1 MKIKTR
7 VVSEG
12 VSVSLCEIASP
23 IEISDA
29 VIYHGLHH
37 QAENVRSENRRHEI
51 ITEGVM
57 IKELFGAKVS
67 LAHRESG
74 APYLVEQG
82 EESGMNVSISHCE
95 GLVAVAHSRDR
106 KVGVDVEVVSER
118 AVRVQ
123 NRVLSDDEIRF
134 AGSSVVLNTLAWTAK
149 EALFKLIPE
158 TGVDFRADLHLDLSS
173 LDGTENEKTYEA
185 TAYGRSYRM
194 LSWFENGRCVT
205 VVTD

>member
-57 IKELFGAKVS
+57 VKELFGENVS

-74 APYLVEQG
+74 APYLVEKG
-82 EESGMNVSISHCE
+82 EEVGTNISISHCE
-95 GLVAVAHSRDR
+95 GLVAVAHCRDR
-106 KVGVDVEVVSER
+106 KVGVDVEVVSD
-118 AVRVQ
+118 RVMRVCD
-123 NRVLSDDEIRF
+123 RVLSADEIRV
-134 AGSSVVLNTLAWTAK
+134 AGSSVVLKTLALTSK

-158 TGVDFRADLHLDLSS
+158 TGFDFRADLHLDLSS

>member
-12 VSVSLCEIASP
+12 VFVSLCEIASP

-57 IKELFGAKVS
+57 VKELFGENVS

-74 APYLVEQG
+74 APYLVEKG
-82 EESGMNVSISHCE
+82 EELGTNISISYCE
-95 GLVAVAHSRDR
+95 GLVAVAHCRDR
-106 KVGVDVEVVSER
+106 KVGVDVEVVSDR
-118 AVRVQ
+118 VMRVRD
-123 NRVLSDDEIRF
+123 RVLSADEIRF
-134 AGSSVVLNTLAWTAK
+134 ARSSVVLNTLAWTAK

-173 LDGTENEKTYEA
+173 LEGTENEKTYEA

>member
-1 MKIKTR
+1 MIIKTR
-7 VVSEG
+7 AVSEG

-57 IKELFGAKVS
+57 VKELFGENVS

-74 APYLVEQG
+74 AHFLVEKG
-82 EESGMNVSISHCE
+82 GDGGTNISISHCE
-95 GLVAVAHSRDR
+95 GLVAVAQCRDR
-106 KVGVDVEVVSER
+106 KVGVDVEVVSD
-118 AVRVQ
+118 RVMRVCD
-123 NRVLSDDEIRF
+123 RVLSADEIRF

>member
-29 VIYHGLHH
+29 VVYHGLHH
-37 QAENVRSENRRHEI
+37 QVENVRSENRRHEI
-51 ITEGVM
+51 MTEGVM

-134 AGSSVVLNTLAWTAK
+134 AGSSTVLNTLAWTAK

-158 TGVDFRADLHLDLSS
+158 SGVDFRADLHIDLSS
-173 LDGTENEKTYEA
+173 LDSAENEKTYEA

-194 LSWFENGRCVT
+194 LSWFENGRCITIVA
-205 VVTD
+205 D

>member
-57 IKELFGAKVS
+57 VKELFGENVS

-74 APYLVEQG
+74 APYLVEKG
-82 EESGMNVSISHCE
+82 EEVGTNISISHCE
-95 GLVAVAHSRDR
+95 GLVAVAHCRDR
-106 KVGVDVEVVSER
+106 KVGVDVEVVSD
-118 AVRVQ
+118 RVMRVCD
-123 NRVLSDDEIRF
+123 RVLSADEIRF
-134 AGSSVVLNTLAWTAK
+134 AGSSTVLNTLAWTAK

-158 TGVDFRADLHLDLSS
+158 SGVDFRADLHIDLSS
-173 LDGTENEKTYEA
+173 LDSAENEKTYEA

>member
-57 IKELFGAKVS
+57 VKELFGENVS

-74 APYLVEQG
+74 APYLVEKG
-82 EESGMNVSISHCE
+82 EELGTNISISHCE
-95 GLVAVAHSRDR
+95 GLVAVAHCRDR
-106 KVGVDVEVVSER
+106 CRTVCCRTTKS
-118 AVRVQ
+118 
-123 NRVLSDDEIRF
+123 VLP
-134 AGSSVVLNTLAWTAK
+134 GL
-149 EALFKLIPE
+149 PQ
-158 TGVDFRADLHLDLSS
+158 
-173 LDGTENEKTYEA
+173 
-185 TAYGRSYRM
+185 
-194 LSWFENGRCVT
+194 C
-205 VVTD
+205 

>member
-57 IKELFGAKVS
+57 VKELFGENVS

-74 APYLVEQG
+74 APYLVEKG

>member
-57 IKELFGAKVS
+57 VKELFGENVS

-74 APYLVEQG
+74 APYLVEKG
-82 EESGMNVSISHCE
+82 EEVETNISISHCE
-95 GLVAVAHSRDR
+95 GLVAVAHCRDR
-106 KVGVDVEVVSER
+106 KVGVDVEVVSDR
-118 AVRVQ
+118 VMRVRD
-123 NRVLSDDEIRF
+123 RVLSTDEIRF

-173 LDGTENEKTYEA
+173 LDGTENEKMYEA

>member
-51 ITEGVM
+51 ITEEVM
-57 IKELFGAKVS
+57 VKELFGENVS

-74 APYLVEQG
+74 APYLVEKG
-82 EESGMNVSISHCE
+82 EEVETNISISHCE
-95 GLVAVAHSRDR
+95 GLVAVAHCRDR
-106 KVGVDVEVVSER
+106 KVGVDVEVVSDR
-118 AVRVQ
+118 VMRVRD
-123 NRVLSDDEIRF
+123 RVLSADEIRF

>member
-57 IKELFGAKVS
+57 VKELFGENVS

-123 NRVLSDDEIRF
+123 NRVQSADEIRF

>member
-51 ITEGVM
+51 ITEEVM
-57 IKELFGAKVS
+57 VKELFGENVS

-74 APYLVEQG
+74 APYLVEKG
-82 EESGMNVSISHCE
+82 EEVGTSISISHCE
-95 GLVAVAHSRDR
+95 GLVAVAHCRDR

-185 TAYGRSYRM
+185 TAHGRSYRM
-194 LSWFENGRCVT
+194 LSWFENGRCITIVA
-205 VVTD
+205 D

>member
-57 IKELFGAKVS
+57 VKELFGENVS

-74 APYLVEQG
+74 APYLVEKG
-82 EESGMNVSISHCE
+82 EEVETNISISHCE
-95 GLVAVAHSRDR
+95 GLVAVAHCRDR
-106 KVGVDVEVVSER
+106 KVGVDVEVVSDR
-118 AVRVQ
+118 VMRVRD
-123 NRVLSDDEIRF
+123 RVLSTDEIRF

-194 LSWFENGRCVT
+194 LSWFENGQCVT

>member
-29 VIYHGLHH
+29 VVYHGLHH
-37 QAENVRSENRRHEI
+37 QVENVRSENRRHEI

-82 EESGMNVSISHCE
+82 EELGTNISISHCE
-95 GLVAVAHSRDR
+95 GLVAVAHCRDR
-106 KVGVDVEVVSER
+106 KVGVDVEVVSDR
-118 AVRVQ
+118 VMRVRD
-123 NRVLSDDEIRF
+123 RVLSADEIRF

>member
-57 IKELFGAKVS
+57 VKELFGENVS

-74 APYLVEQG
+74 APYLVEKG
-82 EESGMNVSISHCE
+82 EEVGTNISISHCE
-95 GLVAVAHSRDR
+95 GLVAVAHCRDQ
-106 KVGVDVEVVSER
+106 KVGVDVEVVSD
-118 AVRVQ
+118 RVMRVCD
-123 NRVLSDDEIRF
+123 RVLSADEIRF

-149 EALFKLIPE
+149 EALFKLISE

>member
-29 VIYHGLHH
+29 VVYHGLHH

-57 IKELFGAKVS
+57 VKELFGENVS

-74 APYLVEQG
+74 APYLVEKG
-82 EESGMNVSISHCE
+82 EEVGTNISISHCE
-95 GLVAVAHSRDR
+95 GLVAVAHCRDR
-106 KVGVDVEVVSER
+106 KVGVDVEVVSDR
-118 AVRVQ
+118 VMRVRD
-123 NRVLSDDEIRF
+123 RVLSADEIRF
-134 AGSSVVLNTLAWTAK
+134 AGSSVVLNTLTWTAK

>member
-1 MKIKTR
+1 MKIRTR

-29 VIYHGLHH
+29 VVYHGLHH
-37 QAENVRSENRRHEI
+37 QVENVRSENRRHEI

-57 IKELFGAKVS
+57 VKELFGENVS

-74 APYLVEQG
+74 APYLVEKG
-82 EESGMNVSISHCE
+82 EEVGTNISISHCE
-95 GLVAVAHSRDR
+95 GLVAVAHCRDR
-106 KVGVDVEVVSER
+106 KVGVDVEVVSD
-118 AVRVQ
+118 RVMRVCD
-123 NRVLSDDEIRF
+123 RVLSADEIRF

>member
-57 IKELFGAKVS
+57 VKELFGENVS

-74 APYLVEQG
+74 APYLVEKG
-82 EESGMNVSISHCE
+82 EEVGTNISISHCE
-95 GLVAVAHSRDR
+95 GLVAVAHCRDR
-106 KVGVDVEVVSER
+106 KVGVDVEVVSD
-118 AVRVQ
+118 RVMRVCD
-123 NRVLSDDEIRF
+123 RVLSADEIRF

-158 TGVDFRADLHLDLSS
+158 TGVDFRADLHIDLSS
-173 LDGTENEKTYEA
+173 LDSAENEKTYEA

>member
-57 IKELFGAKVS
+57 VKELFGEKVS

-74 APYLVEQG
+74 APYLVEKG
-82 EESGMNVSISHCE
+82 EEVETNISISHCE
-95 GLVAVAHSRDR
+95 GLVAVAHCRDR
-106 KVGVDVEVVSER
+106 KVGVDVEVVSDR
-118 AVRVQ
+118 VMRVRD
-123 NRVLSDDEIRF
+123 RVLSADEIRF
-134 AGSSVVLNTLAWTAK
+134 AGSSTVLNTLAWTAK

-158 TGVDFRADLHLDLSS
+158 SGVDFRADLHIDLSS
-173 LDGTENEKTYEA
+173 LDSAENEKTYEA

>member
-57 IKELFGAKVS
+57 VKELFGENVS

-123 NRVLSDDEIRF
+123 NRVLSADEIRF